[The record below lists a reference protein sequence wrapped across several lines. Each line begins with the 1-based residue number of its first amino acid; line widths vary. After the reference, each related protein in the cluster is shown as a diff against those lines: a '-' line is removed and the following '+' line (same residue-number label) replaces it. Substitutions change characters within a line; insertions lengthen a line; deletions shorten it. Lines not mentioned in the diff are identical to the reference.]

1 MKKIF
6 IYGFAA
12 LVLCLAS
19 CGTKSL
25 DVESQTSITTEFL
38 YSTPEGLS
46 RAAVALYNKDRTLL
60 CEYGGTKDQVPA
72 GAVMFDYS
80 TDIMVFRGGMNA
92 IIARHSG
99 VSASTSIITAYW
111 NILYQIVG
119 KANEII
125 YYAKVLDPDLDNP
138 LVKRAYGEAACFR
151 ARAYFELY
159 KRFEN
164 IYINTLPTTVDNME
178 GRIYRPSSKKDVFTL
193 IKKDLAEAIQ
203 DLDWTAPKDEPGRLT
218 KAVAHHIRAQ
228 LAMWEEDWQTAI
240 DNCEEIFES
249 GHYEMLPKMTDVF
262 TGADL
267 NHSEAIYVYQFSS
280 NAGGGIIVRNGVAY
294 GHYASIYTVARYWRQ
309 DGLKE
314 CLEYGGKGQG
324 YLFPNT
330 YLLSLYDK
338 AKDNRYKEMFIH
350 ELRYIDASILPEG
363 ANLNDVVV
371 FPAST
376 YIAGGHPYSFKYAD
390 KWSNVGN
397 PSQESSFR
405 DIIIYRLAETYLM
418 AAEAYFHKEGGS
430 SEKAL
435 EYYNKTYERAM
446 GEKFTG
452 PLTLEAILD
461 ETARELHLEGVRWNQ
476 LKRLGLLA
484 ERVKL
489 HGGDSKAED
498 PKLDKD
504 YIEPRQNWDDRWWRW
519 PIPQSAIDV
528 MPGYPQNAGW

>member
-6 IYGFAA
+6 IYSIAA
-12 LVLCLAS
+12 FLLVS

-25 DVESQTSITTEFL
+25 EVESQTSITTEFL
-38 YSTPEGLS
+38 YSSPEGLS
-46 RAAVALYNKDRTLL
+46 RAAVALYVKDRSLL

-72 GAVMFDYS
+72 GSVMFDYS
-80 TDIMVFRGGMNA
+80 TDIMVYRAGLNSN
-92 IIARHSG
+92 IARHSG
-99 VSASTSIITAYW
+99 VSAATSIITAYW

-125 YYAKVLDPDLDNP
+125 HYAKVVDPELENDL
-138 LVKRAYGEAACFR
+138 VRRAYGEAACFR

-164 IYINTLPTTVDNME
+164 LYLNTLPTTVDNME
-178 GRIYRPSSKKDVFTL
+178 GRVYRPSGKKEIFSQ
-193 IKKDLAEAIQ
+193 IKKDLADAIQ
-203 DLDWTAPKDEPGRLT
+203 YLEWTAPKDEPGRLT
-218 KAVAHHIRAQ
+218 KAVAYHLRAQ

-249 GHYEMLPKMTDVF
+249 GYYQMLPTMKDVF
-262 TGADL
+262 DGADL

-280 NAGGGIIVRNGVAY
+280 NAGGGITVNNGVAY

-309 DGLKE
+309 DGLE
-314 CLEYGGKGQG
+314 PCLEYGGKGQG
-324 YLFPNT
+324 YLYPNT
-330 YLLSLYDK
+330 YLFSLYDK
-338 AKDNRYKEMFIH
+338 EKDNRYKDMFIH
-350 ELRYIDASILPEG
+350 EFRYTNASILPEG
-363 ANLNDVVV
+363 ASLNDVVV

-376 YIAGGHPYSFKYAD
+376 YIASGHPFSFKYAD

-418 AAEAYFHKEGGS
+418 ASEACFHKEGGAS
-430 SEKAL
+430 VKAL
-435 EYYNKTYERAM
+435 EYFNKTYERAM

-452 PLTLEAILD
+452 TLTLEDILD

-498 PKLDKD
+498 PKLDRD
-504 YIEPRQNWDDRWWRW
+504 YIEPRQNWDDKWWRW
-519 PIPQSAIDV
+519 PIPQTAIDV